1 MKKTLAVGTESFQNM
16 VNNNRYYVDK
26 TGFIKPL
33 MESGSFV
40 QLFTRPRRFGKTL
53 FLDTVRTFL
62 EVNEKNHVTPL
73 TNNPYFPILTY

>member
-1 MKKTLAVGTESFQNM
+1 M

-40 QLFTRPRRFGKTL
+40 QLITRPRRFGKTL

-62 EVNEKNHVTPL
+62 EVNEKNQVTPL

>member
-1 MKKTLAVGTESFQNM
+1 M

-40 QLFTRPRRFGKTL
+40 QLITRPRRFGKTL

-62 EVNEKNHVTPL
+62 EVNEKNQVTPL
-73 TNNPYFPILTY
+73 TNNPCFPILTY

>member
-40 QLFTRPRRFGKTL
+40 QLITRPRRFGKTL

-62 EVNEKNHVTPL
+62 EVNEKNQVTPL